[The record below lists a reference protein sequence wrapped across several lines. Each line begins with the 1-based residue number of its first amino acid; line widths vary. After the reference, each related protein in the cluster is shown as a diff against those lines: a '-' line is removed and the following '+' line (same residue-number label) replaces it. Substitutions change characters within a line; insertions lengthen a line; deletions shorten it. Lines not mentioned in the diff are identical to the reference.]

1 MGTVPVRVAPHRR
14 EARKQVRFS
23 LSGAARRLRAPQ
35 AWKGQPSAGDTRT
48 LPGRLM
54 QTLTCASNINSKPR
68 RDGSAERGRD
78 FAKCRR
84 CGATPL
90 SGFAAAKAR
99 RARSRSSSSP
109 VALAELCVAANAVSV
124 GDMIGLNIF
133 STNVMALQRIESS
146 VCPAP
151 ATSLREPI
159 VAHAPEA
166 VTRTQ
171 PELSSS
177 ARPFLRPVTP
187 NWQVACGIYPQAQ
200 WVLPYYWGFS
210 RGN

>member
-99 RARSRSSSSP
+99 RARSGSSSSP

-133 STNVMALQRIESS
+133 STNVVALQRIESS
-146 VCPAP
+146 VCPTP
-151 ATSLREPI
+151 ATSLRGPMVARAGGRHADATGTFI
-159 VAHAPEA
+159 VS
-166 VTRTQ
+166 T
-171 PELSSS
+171 
-177 ARPFLRPVTP
+177 PFLKAGYAELASRL
-187 NWQVACGIYPQAQ
+187 WY
-200 WVLPYYWGFS
+200 LPAGAVGFALLL
-210 RGN
+210 GLFAG

>member
-68 RDGSAERGRD
+68 RYCSAERGRD

-99 RARSRSSSSP
+99 RAWSRSSSSP

-133 STNVMALQRIESS
+133 STNVVALQRIESS
-146 VCPAP
+146 VCPTP
-151 ATSLREPI
+151 ATSLRGPM

-171 PELSSS
+171 PEPFIVST
-177 ARPFLRPVTP
+177 PFLRPVPP
-187 NWQVACGIYPQAQ
+187 NWQVVCGTYPQAER
-200 WVLPYYWGFS
+200 VFALLPGLFA
-210 RGN
+210 G